1 MLGRASD
8 DTRCVLE
15 GGETLWIVG
24 GMEAFHRASAKRSL
38 GSEPEQKQEK
48 RKGRKDGQAGSIRL
62 SKKFIQVFP

>member
-1 MLGRASD
+1 MCVGR
-8 DTRCVLE
+8 R
-15 GGETLWIVG
+15 ETLLTLGW
-24 GMEAFHRASAKRSL
+24 MEAFHRASSERSL